1 MTAVLVVGSGIAG
14 LWTAIRAAEAGC
26 DVTVVTKA
34 AIGEGSTP
42 WAQGGIAAAVFAGDA
57 PARHAADTLAAGAGL
72 GDPDA
77 VDVLTT
83 EGPARIRDLIRF
95 GVAFDR
101 DESGIARG
109 LEAAHSRARILHAGG
124 DATGAAIET
133 ALVATVRRRGIRV
146 LEHATLVDLV
156 VERGT
161 VTGARVLV
169 EGGAEGTDPIDGTD
183 PADAAGP
190 TDGHDPTD
198 AADPTEVAAG
208 AARVVELPADA
219 VVLATGG
226 AGVLYAHTTNPDV
239 ATGDGVAAAARAG
252 AEVADLEFVQFH
264 PTALA
269 VPGTPLISEAVRGE
283 GAVIRDADG
292 RRFLL
297 DVDPRGE
304 LAPRDVVAR
313 GVWRRM
319 SEQGGEPVRLDATAL
334 GAEFLAR
341 RFPSLDRACRAAGF
355 DWSREPVPIVPAAHY
370 AMGGIVT
377 DLDGRA
383 SLPGLWAVGEAA
395 RTGVHGA
402 NRLASNSLLEGAVFA
417 ERAARAI
424 AAERSPAA
432 SSPAAAASPT
442 AAAAPSGGG
451 IPRHAERGG
460 PGLGASAGISSGA
473 STQPSRPS
481 RPTQPAQ
488 RTQPID
494 REALRQLMWQHVGLE
509 RDASGLAEASAR
521 LDGWH
526 APVPVDRRSVE
537 DRNLLDLA
545 RLTVAAA
552 LARTASVG
560 AHTRTDAA
568 APAAGRATT
577 ETPERKAA

>member
-1 MTAVLVVGSGIAG
+1 MTSVLVVGSGIAG

-26 DVTVVTKA
+26 DVTVVTKS

-42 WAQGGIAAAVFAGDA
+42 WAQGGIAAAIFPGDA

-72 GDPDA
+72 GDREA
-77 VDVLTT
+77 IDVLTT

-124 DATGAAIET
+124 DATGAAIEA
-133 ALVATVRRRGIRV
+133 ALVETVRRRGIRV
-146 LEHATLVDLV
+146 LERATLVDLV
-156 VERGT
+156 VEGGR
-161 VTGARVLV
+161 VVGARMLV
-169 EGGAEGTDPIDGTD
+169 EGGA
-183 PADAAGP
+183 DAAGP
-190 TDGHDPTD
+190 SRDL
-198 AADPTEVAAG
+198 
-208 AARVVELPADA
+208 RADA

-226 AGVLYAHTTNPDV
+226 AGMLFAHTTNPDA

-283 GAVIRDADG
+283 GAVIRDAGG

-297 DVDPRGE
+297 DVDARGE

-313 GVWRRM
+313 AVWRRM
-319 SEQGGEPVRLDATAL
+319 AQQGGEPVRLDATAL

-370 AMGGIVT
+370 AMGGVVT
-377 DLDGRA
+377 DLDGRS
-383 SLPGLWAVGEAA
+383 SLPALWAVGEAA

-417 ERAARAI
+417 ERAAGAI
-424 AAERSPAA
+424 AHADSADAGRAAPPIRPARDGGPAIRRAGGVAAVGGEAERVSTDMAPGAA
-432 SSPAAAASPT
+432 G
-442 AAAAPSGGG
+442 APVH
-451 IPRHAERGG
+451 RDE
-460 PGLGASAGISSGA
+460 
-473 STQPSRPS
+473 
-481 RPTQPAQ
+481 
-488 RTQPID
+488 
-494 REALRQLMWQHVGLE
+494 LRRLMWDRVGLE
-509 RDASGLAEASAR
+509 RDAAGLAEASAR

-526 APVPVDRRSVE
+526 SPAPVDRRSVE

-552 LARTASVG
+552 LARGESVG
-560 AHTRTDAA
+560 AHTRTDAPASPA
-568 APAAGRATT
+568 APRTAQHP
-577 ETPERKAA
+577 TPERQAA

>member
-1 MTAVLVVGSGIAG
+1 MTRVLVVGSGIAG

-34 AIGEGSTP
+34 ALGEGATA
-42 WAQGGIAAAVFAGDA
+42 WAQGGVAAAIFAGDA

-72 GDPDA
+72 AEPEA
-77 VDVLTT
+77 VRALTD

-124 DATGAAIET
+124 DATGAAIQA

-146 LEHATLVDLV
+146 LEHTTLVDVV
-156 VERGT
+156 VESGRVCGIRAVAGEREDT
-161 VTGARVLV
+161 VGAV
-169 EGGAEGTDPIDGTD
+169 G
-183 PADAAGP
+183 
-190 TDGHDPTD
+190 
-198 AADPTEVAAG
+198 AG
-208 AARVVELPADA
+208 APFELRGDA

-226 AGVLYAHTTNPDV
+226 SGCLYRYATNPDV

-283 GAVIRDADG
+283 GAVLRDAEG

-297 DVDPRGE
+297 EVDPRAE

-313 GVWRRM
+313 AVWRRM
-319 SEQGGEPVRLDATAL
+319 AEQGGTPVVLDATHL
-334 GAEFLAR
+334 GAERLAS
-341 RFPSLDRACRAAGF
+341 RFPGIDAACRRAGF
-355 DWSREPVPIVPAAHY
+355 DWSREPVPVVPAAHY
-370 AMGGIVT
+370 SMGGVVT
-377 DLDGRA
+377 DLAGRT
-383 SLPGLWAVGEAA
+383 SLPGLWAVGEVA

-417 ERAARAI
+417 ERAARDV
-424 AAERSPAA
+424 
-432 SSPAAAASPT
+432 AAAAST
-442 AAAAPSGGG
+442 AGPSPVRGGG
-451 IPRHAERGG
+451 ES
-460 PGLGASAGISSGA
+460 LGRAGWVGVPAHSSFDVHTTA
-473 STQPSRPS
+473 V
-481 RPTQPAQ
+481 
-488 RTQPID
+488 D
-494 REALRQLMWQHVGLE
+494 RAALQQLMWDHVGLE
-509 RDASGLAEASAR
+509 RDAAGLAAASAR
-521 LDGWH
+521 LDAWH
-526 APVPVDRRSVE
+526 APDPVDRPTAE

-552 LARTASVG
+552 LARTESVG
-560 AHTRTDAA
+560 AHTRRDAA
-568 APAAGRATT
+568 PVVAASDR
-577 ETPERKAA
+577 EAA

>member
-1 MTAVLVVGSGIAG
+1 MTAVLVVGSGISG

-26 DVTVVTKA
+26 EVTVVTKA
-34 AIGEGSTP
+34 AIDEGSTP

-57 PARHAADTLAAGAGL
+57 PERHAADTLAAGAGL
-72 GDPDA
+72 GDPEA
-77 VDVLTT
+77 IEILTS

-124 DATGAAIET
+124 DSTGAAIEA
-133 ALVATVRRRGIRV
+133 ALVGTVRRRGIRV

-156 VERGT
+156 VEGGR
-161 VTGARVLV
+161 VVGAQVLV
-169 EGGAEGTDPIDGTD
+169 EGGADG
-183 PADAAGP
+183 AGSM
-190 TDGHDPTD
+190 
-198 AADPTEVAAG
+198 
-208 AARVVELPADA
+208 RELRADA

-226 AGVLYAHTTNPDV
+226 SGMLYAHTTNPDV

-283 GAVIRDADG
+283 GAVIRDAG
-292 RRFLL
+292 GHRFLL

-313 GVWRRM
+313 AVWRRM
-319 SEQGGEPVRLDATAL
+319 AEQGGEPARLDATAL

-355 DWSREPVPIVPAAHY
+355 DWSLEPVPIVPAAHY

-377 DLDGRA
+377 DLDGRS
-383 SLPGLWAVGEAA
+383 SLLGLWAVGEAA

-417 ERAARAI
+417 ERAAAAI
-424 AAERSPAA
+424 AHAA
-432 SSPAAAASPT
+432 SAPADLISHVHD
-442 AAAAPSGGG
+442 SGYTIRRTG
-451 IPRHAERGG
+451 GG
-460 PGLGASAGISSGA
+460 PGPGGAADRISADADAGRVSG
-473 STQPSRPS
+473 PVEREEL
-481 RPTQPAQ
+481 Q
-488 RTQPID
+488 R
-494 REALRQLMWQHVGLE
+494 LMWDHVGLE
-509 RDASGLAEASAR
+509 RDAAGLAEASAR
-521 LDGWH
+521 LDAWH
-526 APVPVDRRSVE
+526 APEPVDRRSVE
-537 DRNLLDLA
+537 DRNLLELA

-552 LARTASVG
+552 LARSESIG
-560 AHTRTDAA
+560 AHTRTDEPA
-568 APAAGRATT
+568 APAGARSAHRPTL
-577 ETPERKAA
+577 ERQAA